1 MQPQPISQAPVRQT
15 HDQRPNTDL
24 IYFLVSLAL
33 FIIIALL
40 STDSNMF
47 VG

>member
-24 IYFLVSLAL
+24 IYFLVSLSL
-33 FIIIALL
+33 FIIIVLL
-40 STDSNMF
+40 FTESTSF